1 MVTTVEPLDLQ
12 SMWCVMSHYNDL
24 LFRALLAIS
33 MTWILASIFHNQQKE
48 QMQKQY
54 RETLNNYLQENRR
67 LRTQN
72 ADLSYELSK
81 LKDKK

>member
-1 MVTTVEPLDLQ
+1 
-12 SMWCVMSHYNDL
+12 MWCVMSHYNDL